1 MPHSAAE
8 LAFLEEAKTFEEK
21 ADELEL
27 IDMGSMG
34 HTERMI
40 HMQDIADAREAA
52 ASKREAA
59 SEQRAS
65 DIAAHEAA
73 IEAARL
79 EREEAARLAAHQEK
93 VSKMNAL
100 GMKTAMINARA
111 GSARKRLQDAKEKRA
126 KELEDMIE
134 DARRKAEGERK
145 LTIKEVMND
154 PMNKFEGKQMK
165 STLLGRLDLEYETD
179 LLEFEG
185 TPDRERSLPVMSA
198 RPALPSDKLWLLL
211 VRRMEFEL
219 YITMSLEKQLQYFSL
234 SLVLAVYCAAA
245 LLLNFMFGMSFSP
258 DQMLGWL
265 QSAGVTLA
273 TNAFVNEPISICFS
287 VLLMSKLP
295 LIWKKLNEH
304 SDDSDKQ
311 LDAAILLQ
319 TTFRAK
325 QENKKYMKMVNDK
338 RGAAKSDG
346 RAEKQ
351 GTKGV

>member
-1 MPHSAAE
+1 MH
-8 LAFLEEAKTFEEK
+8 
-21 ADELEL
+21 
-27 IDMGSMG
+27 
-34 HTERMI
+34 ERGVRASVFR
-40 HMQDIADAREAA
+40 MQREAC
-52 ASKREAA
+52 EGT
-59 SEQRAS
+59 
-65 DIAAHEAA
+65 
-73 IEAARL
+73 
-79 EREEAARLAAHQEK
+79 
-93 VSKMNAL
+93 V
-100 GMKTAMINARA
+100 
-111 GSARKRLQDAKEKRA
+111 
-126 KELEDMIE
+126 EDMIE

-295 LIWKKLNEH
+295 LIWKK
-304 SDDSDKQ
+304 
-311 LDAAILLQ
+311 
-319 TTFRAK
+319 
-325 QENKKYMKMVNDK
+325 
-338 RGAAKSDG
+338 
-346 RAEKQ
+346 
-351 GTKGV
+351 